1 MWDSHSISNNSTFL
15 SISSFYIVSFL
26 HPPSIYL
33 YGIVL
38 TLERSGPC
46 AQAWREPAAAA
57 AAAAGVAAVPGR
69 GSCVWGPGTDLGGRR
84 SDSYGAQAEGL
95 LGVVE

>member
-1 MWDSHSISNNSTFL
+1 M
-15 SISSFYIVSFL
+15 
-26 HPPSIYL
+26 
-33 YGIVL
+33 L
-38 TLERSGPC
+38 TLVRSGPC

-57 AAAAGVAAVPGR
+57 GVVGVAAVPRR
-69 GSCVWGPGTDLGGRR
+69 GSCVGGPGTDLGGRR

>member
-1 MWDSHSISNNSTFL
+1 M
-15 SISSFYIVSFL
+15 VSFF

-57 AAAAGVAAVPGR
+57 GVVGVGVAAVPGR
-69 GSCVWGPGTDLGGRR
+69 GSCVGGPGTDLGGRR

-95 LGVVE
+95 LGAVE